1 MVSVDQLKQLRE
13 ETGVSI
19 TECQKALKE
28 ANGDIEKAKE
38 ILRKWGKNL
47 AGKKQDREV
56 KQGIIESYI
65 HPNKKIG
72 VILDLRCETDFV
84 ARSEDFK
91 NLAHELVLHIAGMN
105 PFYIKPE
112 DIPEEVIAG
121 EKEIYR
127 EQFSKIGKPEKLID
141 QIIEGKLKSYKA
153 VISLLTQ
160 AFVKNPDKTVGDL
173 IQEYVAKLGENIVVK
188 RFVRYE
194 I

>member
-1 MVSVDQLKQLRE
+1 MRNVDQLKQLRE
-13 ETGVSI
+13 ETGVSV
-19 TECQKALKE
+19 TDCQKALEE

-38 ILRKWGKNL
+38 TLRKWGQSFAEKRL
-47 AGKKQDREV
+47 DRET

-72 VILDLRCETDFV
+72 VLLDLRCETDFV
-84 ARSEDFK
+84 ARSEEFK

-121 EKEIYR
+121 EKEIYK
-127 EQFSKIGKPEKLID
+127 EQFAKSGKPQNVID
-141 QIIEGKLKSYKA
+141 QIIEGKLKNYKDG
-153 VISLLTQ
+153 ISLLAQ
-160 AFVKNPDKTVGDL
+160 PFVKNPDKIVQDVINEAITKV
-173 IQEYVAKLGENIVVK
+173 GENIIVK
-188 RFVRYE
+188 RFIRYQ